1 MTTHVIKE
9 LLFDLIVALWI
20 INGDTRVM
28 NCALDRPR
36 DDLTPRVSRTSS
48 PAPIYDAEQ
57 ISSELASIEGVTIQH
72 LAADFYFCT
81 VPCGAE
87 VLEVILREAA
97 NAAGATALTYSHH
110 KFEPDGVSAV
120 LILGESHL
128 SVHYWY
134 EKHYALVD
142 VVTCGS
148 CNPYAAIDVL
158 KLKFGASSVTIRD
171 LIRPFK

>member
-1 MTTHVIKE
+1 MRE
-9 LLFDLIVALWI
+9 LITSMLFVFL
-20 INGDTRVM
+20 VM
-28 NCALDRPR
+28 NADGALKRSPEME
-36 DDLTPRVSRTSS
+36 DLSGSALAMSLPVRSGS
-48 PAPIYDAEQ
+48 APIYDPEQ
-57 ISSELASIEGVTIQH
+57 MSVEQASVAGITIQH
-72 LAADFYFCT
+72 LAADFFFCT
-81 VPCGAE
+81 VPCGSE
-87 VLEVILREAA
+87 VLEAILREAA
-97 NAAGATALTYSHH
+97 KAAGATALNYSHH

-142 VVTCGS
+142 IVTCGS
-148 CNPYAAIDVL
+148 CNPYAAIDLL

>member
-1 MTTHVIKE
+1 MKSLFRA
-9 LLFDLIVALWI
+9 LLVALL
-20 INGDTRVM
+20 V
-28 NCALDRPR
+28 
-36 DDLTPRVSRTSS
+36 SS
-48 PAPIYDAEQ
+48 PNLESALKRSPEMENLAGSALATSLPPRSGSVPIYDPDHVVSAEQ
-57 ISSELASIEGVTIQH
+57 ASVEGISIQH

-81 VPCGAE
+81 VPCGSE
-87 VLEVILREAA
+87 VLEAILREAA
-97 NAAGATALTYSHH
+97 KSAGATALTYSHH

-120 LILGESHL
+120 LILGESHI

-142 VVTCGS
+142 IVTCGI

-158 KLKFGASSVTIRD
+158 KIKFGASSITIHD